1 MSERIEDI
9 KFMLTITAV
18 VLCGTGLSAIL
29 G

>member
-1 MSERIEDI
+1 MIERIEDI

-18 VLCGTGLSAIL
+18 VLCGTGLSTIL

>member
-9 KFMLTITAV
+9 KFMVTITAV
-18 VLCGTGLSAIL
+18 VLCGMGLTTIL